1 MNPALF
7 APILEGS
14 RSAARAGRGRVLFIA
29 PSRALTFVEHDVEIL
44 ARGREV
50 EVLTRQDLPSRRR
63 LLPAVLRRF
72 AARRYDLLFI
82 WFADPYDTPS
92 LLRLARLFRVP
103 SAVVVGGYEV
113 TALPA
118 IGYGAL
124 VGRRARRRL
133 RLALRLAGAV
143 LPTSR
148 LLATEAL
155 ALGAPAERIRVIPP
169 GIDCDFFTPPEEER
183 DGPAEI
189 WSGPEKERGDP
200 AERAQAAGPREP
212 LVVTVGTISEATWQ
226 VKGLD
231 VFATCARLLP
241 EARFA
246 ILGPCEE
253 AALAEELRRRAGGNL
268 EIPGRRLGAAE
279 LRDWYRR
286 ATVYAQLSRRE
297 SFGVALAEAM
307 ACACAPVA
315 SDAGALPAL
324 VGAAGSVVPVAKPRT
339 AARAIAAALAAGP
352 APAARRRIQE
362 LFAAPL
368 RARALG
374 EVVDGMARR
383 SAAGRSGLGVR
394 QRQSR
399 VDEGR
404 EGKADEGRESE
415 SDGRP
420 EGRVDGTRADEGRE
434 SSTD

>member
-148 LLATEAL
+148 LLAAEAL
-155 ALGAPAERIRVIPP
+155 ALGAPADRVRVIPP
-169 GIDCDFFTPPEEER
+169 GIDCDFFAPPEDET
-183 DGPAEI
+183 
-189 WSGPEKERGDP
+189 SGP

-246 ILGPCEE
+246 ILGPCED

-324 VGAAGSVVPVAKPRT
+324 VGAAGSVVPVGKPRT

-374 EVVDGMARR
+374 ELVDGMARR
-383 SAAGRSGLGVR
+383 PAGGVR
-394 QRQSR
+394 R
-399 VDEGR
+399 R
-404 EGKADEGRESE
+404 ER
-415 SDGRP
+415 
-420 EGRVDGTRADEGRE
+420 RADEGRE
-434 SSTD
+434 RGADQQPESRVDGNRAAERPESRAD